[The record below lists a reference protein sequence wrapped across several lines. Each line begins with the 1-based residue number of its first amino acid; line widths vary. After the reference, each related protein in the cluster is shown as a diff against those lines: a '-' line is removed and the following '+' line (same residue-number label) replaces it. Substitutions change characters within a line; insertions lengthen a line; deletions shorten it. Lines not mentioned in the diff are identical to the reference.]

1 MIGTPRYMSPEQCD
15 GGKMTPASD
24 VYSLGI
30 ILYEMLTGTTPFS
43 GTSALAIA
51 MKHSSET
58 PRPPREF
65 VATIPNPLEE
75 IVLHALEK
83 NPNDRPADAGAFRRE
98 LYATAERLGLEHA
111 GGHSAPTIESLRGA
125 GTETPSGRLVVD
137 MARVREHRASIT
149 SGEALSSAD
158 IPKEIPAPLPPL
170 PALDTASNESPA
182 TAALL
187 IPREPAFS
195 RLRIVFERPEVW
207 LRWLRNPVALT
218 CISLAVLMLVVV
230 AFAIVASRSSG
241 KQTPAGNS
249 SAEAANA
256 STESDK
262 QLSAVPAPTP
272 EPSRGTD
279 PASGINRSSQPQRN
293 NAPRRRQPSA
303 VQRRQPQKSGN
314 GFWNKFKRKINPF

>member
-1 MIGTPRYMSPEQCD
+1 
-15 GGKMTPASD
+15 
-24 VYSLGI
+24 
-30 ILYEMLTGTTPFS
+30 MLTGTTPFS

-125 GTETPSGRLVVD
+125 GTETPS
-137 MARVREHRASIT
+137 
-149 SGEALSSAD
+149 
-158 IPKEIPAPLPPL
+158 PLPPL